1 MVYHGPMKSLKGF
14 FLGAVAEAVRET
26 AWFQSAPL
34 ACQAS
39 ATFKIIGVESRE
51 FRSVI
56 GARQIRPALL
66 VECRCGELVGTFSL
80 LLQELGEAS
89 LIGEEEK

>member
-26 AWFQSAPL
+26 AWFRSAP
-34 ACQAS
+34 AASQAR
-39 ATFKIIGVESRE
+39 ATFRILGVESRE

-56 GARQIRPALL
+56 GARQVRPALL

-89 LIGEEEK
+89 LIGEER